1 MMLLRST
8 AFNAWFYGVTAF
20 LAVWHWAFTHR
31 PAALAGAGRHWALLV
46 LGGLRRLCGIDF
58 VVTGQ
63 ENLPADGAALI
74 APMHQSAF
82 DTVVWFLIVPNCT
95 YVLKRELIRVPV
107 FGRLAL
113 RLSMIPVDRSAGA
126 GALRD
131 LIRRSEAS
139 AAAGR
144 QIVIFPEGTRM
155 APGTPFH
162 LHPGVAAIAA
172 RTGLPIIPVATDS
185 GHHWGRRAF
194 FKRPGTIHVAILP
207 PLPTGL
213 KRDVLMTRLAAAYAE
228 ECTRL
233 ASAKP
238 VDKSVGHPPA
248 YL

>member
-8 AFNAWFYGVTAF
+8 AFNAWFYGLTFV

-31 PAALAGAGRHWALLV
+31 TAALAGAGRHWALLV
-46 LGGLRRLCGIDF
+46 LAGLRHICGIDF
-58 VVTGQ
+58 VVTGR
-63 ENLPADGAALI
+63 EHLPADGAALI

-82 DTVVWFLIVPNCT
+82 DTVVWFLLVPDCT

-113 RLSMIPVDRSAGA
+113 RLSMIPVDRTAGA

-131 LIRRSEAS
+131 LIRRSEA
-139 AAAGR
+139 AVAAGR

-155 APGTPFH
+155 APGAPLR

-213 KRDVLMTRLAAAYAE
+213 KRDALMTGLAAAYAGE
-228 ECTRL
+228 YAAL
-233 ASAKP
+233 ALVNP
-238 VDKSVGHPPA
+238 VDKSVHHPTA